1 MSVRLFVCLVHIS
14 YCIRSVNDYHQQL
27 NRRKETMK
35 RTLEQQSRDLNERR
49 RQFED
54 DKRLFEKEYHEWME
68 KMESQSS
75 TQLDPKGLV
84 ISVTMAVIINN
95 CI

>member
-1 MSVRLFVCLVHIS
+1 
-14 YCIRSVNDYHQQL
+14 
-27 NRRKETMK
+27 MK

-68 KMESQSS
+68 KMESQQSAP
-75 TQLDPKGLV
+75 QLDPKGLV
-84 ISVTMAVIINN
+84 LELPWQ
-95 CI
+95 

>member
-1 MSVRLFVCLVHIS
+1 MSVRLSVCLVYTLHNIS
-14 YCIRSVNDYHQQL
+14 VMSLYTIIVQL

-75 TQLDPKGLV
+75 THQGDPKGLV
-84 ISVTMAVIINN
+84 IQLPWQ
-95 CI
+95 

>member
-1 MSVRLFVCLVHIS
+1 
-14 YCIRSVNDYHQQL
+14 
-27 NRRKETMK
+27 MK

-68 KMESQSS
+68 KMESQAAP
-75 TQLDPKGLV
+75 QQDPKGGLV
-84 ISVTMAVIINN
+84 V
-95 CI
+95 

>member
-1 MSVRLFVCLVHIS
+1 
-14 YCIRSVNDYHQQL
+14 
-27 NRRKETMK
+27 MK

-68 KMESQSS
+68 KMESQSVPA
-75 TQLDPKGLV
+75 QDPKGLV
-84 ISVTMAVIINN
+84 IYYQNN
-95 CI
+95 DYHCHYTQG